1 MASLQ
6 GAKQGVSLGVPV
18 VPSCTST
25 GTKLCYH
32 RHVYGAED
40 TGTSAEGT
48 GLSEK
53 QKGSP
58 QAVQAD
64 SQTRQEQGKSE
75 LLIFD
80 AAAGVLPA

>member
-1 MASLQ
+1 MSTWGSPRCPPPAPAQ
-6 GAKQGVSLGVPV
+6 GQSSAISATIMGR
-18 VPSCTST
+18 CW
-25 GTKLCYH
+25 
-32 RHVYGAED
+32 AED
-40 TGTSAEGT
+40 TGTNAEGT
-48 GLSEK
+48 GLSKK

-64 SQTRQEQGKSE
+64 SQTRQGQGKKK